1 MQGGVAFPGNSGGGG
16 GWGTATPS
24 GWGTPQQQLQQA
36 QQPNANLGMGYT
48 PQTSFPPI
56 QTGNATGVFGTAPP
70 TQTWGGTFGAPM
82 PAPSFPQS
90 APPVERLPGWTTFSD
105 LPSSLQDSLLQAE
118 RLLRQLEST
127 ARSHKLED
135 IGALLASV
143 DQRMEEIRQRVA
155 SLAVS
160 LEVTEADRRQ
170 LRVRTDTAVRHAH
183 GAHMLY
189 EATRRML
196 RPTRG
201 AEEGGGAW
209 TSPTTSPPPPPPPP
223 HPQQQPQQERE
234 KWDGLR
240 EVHGSASYQHLVFP
254 SAFLRQLVDTLE
266 QELSTSEA
274 KLAQVEQALACRSG
288 RRPRENAVPG
298 REGRG
303 IDGTSSSSKAV
314 GGGAHLAK
322 SVLRNEYAALMSVA
336 GRIAAAHERLEHLKE
351 AFVSLVRQRRPDIS
365 NPLAPPDARAT
376 PSDPM
381 RSALPPPPPPPTAF
395 GSTPAPGAVASSP
408 VPSYTPAT
416 SAPSMGF
423 APSAPATYGTPAHT
437 SGMWR

>member
-1 MQGGVAFPGNSGGGG
+1 MQGGVAFPGNSG

-24 GWGTPQQQLQQA
+24 GWGTPQQQPQQP
-36 QQPNANLGMGYT
+36 QQPNVNLGTGYM
-48 PQTSFPPI
+48 PPTSSLPI
-56 QTGNATGVFGTAPP
+56 QTGDATGVFGSAPP
-70 TQTWGGTFGAPM
+70 TQTWGTFGAPM
-82 PAPSFPQS
+82 PASSFPPS

-105 LPSSLQDSLLQAE
+105 LPPPLQDSLLQAE
-118 RLLRQLEST
+118 RRLRQLEST

-135 IGALLASV
+135 MGALLASV

-170 LRVRTDTAVRHAH
+170 LRARTDTAVRHAH

-196 RPTRG
+196 RPTRDT
-201 AEEGGGAW
+201 EEGGGAW
-209 TSPTTSPPPPPPPP
+209 TSPTTSPPPP
-223 HPQQQPQQERE
+223 HPQQQQQQRE
-234 KWDGLR
+234 KWEGLR
-240 EVHGSASYQHLVFP
+240 EMHGSASYLHLVFP
-254 SAFLRQLVDTLE
+254 SAYLRQWVDSLE
-266 QELSTSEA
+266 QELSRSEA

-298 REGRG
+298 KEGRG
-303 IDGTSSSSKAV
+303 IDGTSSSSAMKAV
-314 GGGAHLAK
+314 GGGARLAE

-365 NPLAPPDARAT
+365 NPLAPPDARIT
-376 PSDPM
+376 PGDPT
-381 RSALPPPPPPPTAF
+381 RSALPPPPTAF

-408 VPSYTPAT
+408 AASYTPAT

-423 APSAPATYGTPAHT
+423 ASSAPATYGSPANT